1 MYIFGAMS
9 TQVFCSL
16 KKLGCLIFLL
26 SCNNVLVC
34 ISNRHLQHQVQK
46 HLVLGCVS
54 LMRGRCFPCISD
66 PSLGYSQLGDFCGC
80 GQPRSHCYCF
90 KICIYFFS
98 CIGSQLRHVGSLMQH
113 ASSGTLWHV
122 GSQFPE
128 QGSNLHPLHW
138 TILNCWTTREV
149 PIATVSH
156 ISTLCL
162 PGYHIL
168 QNKTTHTQTSIIRS
182 FCDITGQQCN
192 LLHSVMGWF
201 IKCFN
206 LGMSQFFTA

>member
-9 TQVFCSL
+9 IQVFCSL
-16 KKLGCLIFLL
+16 KKLGCLIFF
-26 SCNNVLVC
+26 VE
-34 ISNRHLQHQVQK
+34 LQQRFGLYFQQALTAPGAKTPSSWLCQPDERQV
-46 HLVLGCVS
+46 
-54 LMRGRCFPCISD
+54 FPCISE
-66 PSLGYSQLGDFCGC
+66 PSLWYSQLGDFCGC

-90 KICIYFFS
+90 KICIYFFG
-98 CIGSQLRHVGSLMQH
+98 CIGSQLRHMGSLMQH
-113 ASSGTLWHV
+113 ASSVTLWHV

-192 LLHSVMGWF
+192 LLHGVMGWF
-201 IKCFN
+201 IKRFN